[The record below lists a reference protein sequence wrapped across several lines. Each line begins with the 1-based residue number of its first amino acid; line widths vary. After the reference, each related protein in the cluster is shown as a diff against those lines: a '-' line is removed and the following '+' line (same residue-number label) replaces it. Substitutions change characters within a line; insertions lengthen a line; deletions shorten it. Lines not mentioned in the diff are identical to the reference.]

1 LLWLGVA
8 FLGLL
13 ALPAGAGAEE
23 MPPTA
28 TVKHFYRVKHGGVV
42 LQLRCRGDEDC
53 NSVVTLVARFR
64 VHKSPSKI
72 RRLPI
77 GQAAFN
83 VPTGTSRLVHVRLNR
98 RGRKRFEAAGPKGVV
113 TTISGPEVPT
123 RTVRLRPAN
132 H

>member
-1 LLWLGVA
+1 MALA
-8 FLGLL
+8 SLGLL
-13 ALPAGAGAEE
+13 LPGGVGAEE

-28 TVKHFYRVKHGGVV
+28 TVKHFYRVKHNAVV

-64 VHKSPSKI
+64 IHRSPNDI
-72 RRLPI
+72 RRLRI
-77 GQAAFN
+77 GRAAFS
-83 VPTGTSRLVHVRLNR
+83 VPTGTSRLVHVKLNR
-98 RGRKRFEAAGPKGVV
+98 RGRKRFQAAGRKGVV
-113 TTISGPEVPT
+113 TTITGPEVPT